1 MSKKLQLTLAILKP
15 DLTLRPYCVDQVRH
29 MLLQNDFIFVKSKEE
44 HLDPAKV
51 KSFYQEHQ
59 GKFFYNRL
67 VTYMS
72 RYERKIILYN
82 LSIFITSVKHLFIF
96 SGCSHIHILGRNEN
110 AIQKWR
116 TMMGPTKVFKTRY
129 EQPNTIRGL
138 FGITDTRNSSHG
150 SDSEETARQEI
161 QFFFPEFD
169 FDNFYRS
176 GQDQAF
182 LNGQISQ
189 TLFLDQKLFQ
199 HFVKDNN
206 S

>member
-1 MSKKLQLTLAILKP
+1 
-15 DLTLRPYCVDQVRH
+15 
-29 MLLQNDFIFVKSKEE
+29 
-44 HLDPAKV
+44 
-51 KSFYQEHQ
+51 
-59 GKFFYNRL
+59 
-67 VTYMS
+67 
-72 RYERKIILYN
+72 
-82 LSIFITSVKHLFIF
+82 
-96 SGCSHIHILGRNEN
+96 
-110 AIQKWR
+110 
-116 TMMGPTKVFKTRY
+116 MGPTKVFKTRY

-182 LNGQISQ
+182 LNGEISQ
-189 TLFLDQKLFQ
+189 NLFLDQKLFQ

>member
-1 MSKKLQLTLAILKP
+1 
-15 DLTLRPYCVDQVRH
+15 
-29 MLLQNDFIFVKSKEE
+29 
-44 HLDPAKV
+44 
-51 KSFYQEHQ
+51 
-59 GKFFYNRL
+59 
-67 VTYMS
+67 
-72 RYERKIILYN
+72 
-82 LSIFITSVKHLFIF
+82 
-96 SGCSHIHILGRNEN
+96 
-110 AIQKWR
+110 
-116 TMMGPTKVFKTRY
+116 MGPTKVFKTRY

>member
-1 MSKKLQLTLAILKP
+1 
-15 DLTLRPYCVDQVRH
+15 
-29 MLLQNDFIFVKSKEE
+29 
-44 HLDPAKV
+44 
-51 KSFYQEHQ
+51 
-59 GKFFYNRL
+59 
-67 VTYMS
+67 
-72 RYERKIILYN
+72 
-82 LSIFITSVKHLFIF
+82 
-96 SGCSHIHILGRNEN
+96 
-110 AIQKWR
+110 
-116 TMMGPTKVFKTRY
+116 MGPTKVFKTRY

-189 TLFLDQKLFQ
+189 NLFLDQKLFQ

>member
-15 DLTLRPYCVDQVRH
+15 DLTLRPYCVDQVRD

-72 RYERKIILYN
+72 
-82 LSIFITSVKHLFIF
+82 

-129 EQPNTIRGL
+129 EQPDTIRGL

>member
-1 MSKKLQLTLAILKP
+1 
-15 DLTLRPYCVDQVRH
+15 
-29 MLLQNDFIFVKSKEE
+29 
-44 HLDPAKV
+44 
-51 KSFYQEHQ
+51 
-59 GKFFYNRL
+59 
-67 VTYMS
+67 
-72 RYERKIILYN
+72 
-82 LSIFITSVKHLFIF
+82 
-96 SGCSHIHILGRNEN
+96 
-110 AIQKWR
+110 
-116 TMMGPTKVFKTRY
+116 MGPTKVFKTRY
-129 EQPNTIRGL
+129 EQPDTIRGL

-189 TLFLDQKLFQ
+189 NLFLDQKLFQ

>member
-1 MSKKLQLTLAILKP
+1 
-15 DLTLRPYCVDQVRH
+15 
-29 MLLQNDFIFVKSKEE
+29 
-44 HLDPAKV
+44 
-51 KSFYQEHQ
+51 
-59 GKFFYNRL
+59 
-67 VTYMS
+67 
-72 RYERKIILYN
+72 
-82 LSIFITSVKHLFIF
+82 
-96 SGCSHIHILGRNEN
+96 
-110 AIQKWR
+110 
-116 TMMGPTKVFKTRY
+116 MGSTKVFKTRY
-129 EQPNTIRGL
+129 EQPDTIRGL

-189 TLFLDQKLFQ
+189 NLFLDQKLFQ

>member
-1 MSKKLQLTLAILKP
+1 
-15 DLTLRPYCVDQVRH
+15 
-29 MLLQNDFIFVKSKEE
+29 
-44 HLDPAKV
+44 
-51 KSFYQEHQ
+51 
-59 GKFFYNRL
+59 
-67 VTYMS
+67 
-72 RYERKIILYN
+72 
-82 LSIFITSVKHLFIF
+82 
-96 SGCSHIHILGRNEN
+96 
-110 AIQKWR
+110 
-116 TMMGPTKVFKTRY
+116 MGPTKVFKTRY
-129 EQPNTIRGL
+129 EQPDTIRGL

-169 FDNFYRS
+169 FDDFYRS

>member
-1 MSKKLQLTLAILKP
+1 
-15 DLTLRPYCVDQVRH
+15 
-29 MLLQNDFIFVKSKEE
+29 
-44 HLDPAKV
+44 
-51 KSFYQEHQ
+51 
-59 GKFFYNRL
+59 
-67 VTYMS
+67 
-72 RYERKIILYN
+72 
-82 LSIFITSVKHLFIF
+82 
-96 SGCSHIHILGRNEN
+96 
-110 AIQKWR
+110 
-116 TMMGPTKVFKTRY
+116 MMGPTKVFKTRY
-129 EQPNTIRGL
+129 EQPDTIRGL

>member
-1 MSKKLQLTLAILKP
+1 
-15 DLTLRPYCVDQVRH
+15 
-29 MLLQNDFIFVKSKEE
+29 
-44 HLDPAKV
+44 
-51 KSFYQEHQ
+51 
-59 GKFFYNRL
+59 
-67 VTYMS
+67 
-72 RYERKIILYN
+72 
-82 LSIFITSVKHLFIF
+82 
-96 SGCSHIHILGRNEN
+96 
-110 AIQKWR
+110 
-116 TMMGPTKVFKTRY
+116 MGSTKVFKTRY
-129 EQPNTIRGL
+129 EQPDTIRGL

>member
-1 MSKKLQLTLAILKP
+1 
-15 DLTLRPYCVDQVRH
+15 
-29 MLLQNDFIFVKSKEE
+29 
-44 HLDPAKV
+44 
-51 KSFYQEHQ
+51 
-59 GKFFYNRL
+59 
-67 VTYMS
+67 
-72 RYERKIILYN
+72 
-82 LSIFITSVKHLFIF
+82 
-96 SGCSHIHILGRNEN
+96 
-110 AIQKWR
+110 
-116 TMMGPTKVFKTRY
+116 MGPTKVFKTRY
-129 EQPNTIRGL
+129 EQPDTIRGL

>member
-1 MSKKLQLTLAILKP
+1 
-15 DLTLRPYCVDQVRH
+15 
-29 MLLQNDFIFVKSKEE
+29 
-44 HLDPAKV
+44 
-51 KSFYQEHQ
+51 
-59 GKFFYNRL
+59 
-67 VTYMS
+67 
-72 RYERKIILYN
+72 
-82 LSIFITSVKHLFIF
+82 
-96 SGCSHIHILGRNEN
+96 
-110 AIQKWR
+110 
-116 TMMGPTKVFKTRY
+116 MMGPTKVFKTRY
-129 EQPNTIRGL
+129 EQPDTIRGL

-189 TLFLDQKLFQ
+189 NLFLDKKLFQ
-199 HFVKDNN
+199 HCVKDN